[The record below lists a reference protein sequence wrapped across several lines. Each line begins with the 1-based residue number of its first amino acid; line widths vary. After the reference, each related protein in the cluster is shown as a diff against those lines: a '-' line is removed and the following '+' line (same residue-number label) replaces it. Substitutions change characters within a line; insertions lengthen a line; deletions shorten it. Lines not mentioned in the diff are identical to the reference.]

1 MPALEDIIGAVNLQ
15 RPQRPPE
22 RCQCPTGVFRAM
34 ERLAAQ
40 LIEGF
45 ALFLSLLYELFVPRL
60 AARSRAAS
68 E

>member
-1 MPALEDIIGAVNLQ
+1 
-15 RPQRPPE
+15 
-22 RCQCPTGVFRAM
+22 M